1 MLTDHLHDSFIKE
14 KKKKKYKYKYKIK
27 VLVHTFF
34 VYLRVYLE
42 ELFTEFIF
50 VISFKNRKI
59 KLYETYKM
67 TPN

>member
-1 MLTDHLHDSFIKE
+1 M
-14 KKKKKYKYKYKIK
+14 K

-50 VISFKNRKI
+50 VISPKNRKI

-67 TPN
+67 TTN